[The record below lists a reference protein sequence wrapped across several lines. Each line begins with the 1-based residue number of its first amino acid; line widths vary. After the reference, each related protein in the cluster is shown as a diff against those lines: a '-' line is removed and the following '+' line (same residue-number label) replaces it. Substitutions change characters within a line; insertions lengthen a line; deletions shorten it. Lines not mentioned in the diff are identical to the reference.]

1 MAVKHLTIKAIC
13 SSFLC
18 LTLLAFCHLDMTK
31 YTHKWW
37 FKKKNQTAIIFS
49 HGPKYILTS
58 NKHLTVYFPFLQ
70 DSASL
75 KVSLS
80 CTPNELMEQALKK
93 WLTTHG
99 SEDAVWRGQYILRV
113 SQCLEFL
120 GGDHPLIQYKVS
132 GCISK
137 LCLSVCEWLM
147 NFNINLHVSLSGS
160 CTDIADTVFLK
171 CCCCCIVIPI
181 GRPPQLKVKR
191 VLQCYY
197 CDSNTPK
204 PVFWLQRKMFTS
216 SNSMRLYSNH
226 QHQTGF

>member
-1 MAVKHLTIKAIC
+1 MAIL
-13 SSFLC
+13 
-18 LTLLAFCHLDMTK
+18 
-31 YTHKWW
+31 
-37 FKKKNQTAIIFS
+37 FS
-49 HGPKYILTS
+49 DGPKYILTS
-58 NKHLTVYFPFLQ
+58 NKHSTVYFPFLQ

-132 GCISK
+132 GCTSK

-181 GRPPQLKVKR
+181 GRAPQLKVKKVTATHQSLFSDR
-191 VLQCYY
+191 KERCLQVQLVWGYTRTISIKLLSKKY
-197 CDSNTPK
+197 
-204 PVFWLQRKMFTS
+204 FQ
-216 SNSMRLYSNH
+216 
-226 QHQTGF
+226 

>member
-1 MAVKHLTIKAIC
+1 
-13 SSFLC
+13 
-18 LTLLAFCHLDMTK
+18 MTK
-31 YTHKWW
+31 YTHKLW
-37 FKKKNQTAIIFS
+37 FKKKTAILFS
-49 HGPKYILTS
+49 DGPKYILTS
-58 NKHLTVYFPFLQ
+58 NKHSTVYFPFLQ

-160 CTDIADTVFLK
+160 CTDIADTV
-171 CCCCCIVIPI
+171 CIVIPI
-181 GRPPQLKVKR
+181 GRPPQLKVKKGLA
-191 VLQCYY
+191 VLLLWQ
-197 CDSNTPK
+197 
-204 PVFWLQRKMFTS
+204 
-216 SNSMRLYSNH
+216 
-226 QHQTGF
+226 QHTKACFLIAKKDAYKLN

>member
-1 MAVKHLTIKAIC
+1 MIL
-13 SSFLC
+13 
-18 LTLLAFCHLDMTK
+18 
-31 YTHKWW
+31 
-37 FKKKNQTAIIFS
+37 KKQTAILFS
-49 HGPKYILTS
+49 DGPKYILTS

-181 GRPPQLKVKR
+181 GRPLQLKVKKGLA
-191 VLQCYY
+191 VL
-197 CDSNTPK
+197 
-204 PVFWLQRKMFTS
+204 L
-216 SNSMRLYSNH
+216 L
-226 QHQTGF
+226 